1 MSDIS
6 REPDPRT
13 TGDAASAGHKS
24 TTSKI
29 KAEAKAQGDEIA
41 RDMKHQAG
49 DYADEQ
55 KERGARQI
63 DGFAKAI
70 GKAADELEHSS
81 PYAAK
86 YAREAAD
93 SVGGMSRTLRDRGV
107 GDLIGGVDDFA
118 RRQPVAFFGA
128 AVAVGIGLSRFLK
141 STRPRPE
148 DDLHE
153 GEEGHYRSTSR
164 ERWPE
169 DPETTS
175 SDAGKPDDIQSQ
187 GAGI

>member
-6 REPDPRT
+6 REPDPGT
-13 TGDAASAGHKS
+13 TGGSTSTRQKS

-29 KAEAKAQGDEIA
+29 KAEAKAQGDEFA

-49 DYADEQ
+49 DFADEQ

-63 DGFAKAI
+63 DHFARAI
-70 GKAADELEHSS
+70 DRAADELEHSS
-81 PYAAK
+81 PYAAR
-86 YAREAAD
+86 YAREAAH
-93 SVGGMSRTLRDRGV
+93 SVDGMSRRLRDKGV

-141 STRPRPE
+141 STRPLP
-148 DDLHE
+148 DDYE
-153 GEEGHYRSTSR
+153 GEEGYHPSTSR

-169 DPETTS
+169 DPEINTS
-175 SDAGKPDDIQSQ
+175 DGTGTSDDIQSQ